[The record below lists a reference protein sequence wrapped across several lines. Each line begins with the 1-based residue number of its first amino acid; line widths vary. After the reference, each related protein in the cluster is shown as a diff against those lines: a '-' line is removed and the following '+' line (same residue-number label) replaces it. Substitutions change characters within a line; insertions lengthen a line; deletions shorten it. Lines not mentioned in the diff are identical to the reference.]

1 MTGQGANSALSYRQS
16 KQSTVRGAGGRRR
29 LRLQGEEE
37 EEERRIVKDI
47 LVLYNVLGW
56 WACGTRVLLS
66 QLGCTGNVPLP
77 FVFLFWS
84 NRQASPL
91 VNS

>member
-29 LRLQGEEE
+29 LRLQGEEEE

-66 QLGCTGNVPLP
+66 QLGCTGNV
-77 FVFLFWS
+77 FLF
-84 NRQASPL
+84 L
-91 VNS
+91 VEPSG